1 MRCKK
6 IGKNS
11 VVNVALQ
18 AAAMLLS
25 GSGGAGAGPPD
36 DNGVVPMDE
45 GEEVVYNEQNN
56 VELMNVPIETEEDR
70 IAREEQRIASE
81 REREV
86 KDAAKVHIGFV
97 LVLFFYMFLE

>member
-1 MRCKK
+1 
-6 IGKNS
+6 
-11 VVNVALQ
+11 
-18 AAAMLLS
+18 MLLS
-25 GSGGAGAGPPD
+25 GSGGAGAVLLD
-36 DNGVVPMDE
+36 DNGAVPMDE

-86 KDAAKVHIGFV
+86 KDAAKVHIGCFGFV
-97 LVLFFYMFLE
+97 FYMFLE